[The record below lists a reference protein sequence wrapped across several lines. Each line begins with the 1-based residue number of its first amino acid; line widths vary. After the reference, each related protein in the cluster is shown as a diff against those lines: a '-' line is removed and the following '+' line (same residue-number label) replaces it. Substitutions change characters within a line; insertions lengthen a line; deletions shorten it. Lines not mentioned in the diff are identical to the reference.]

1 MRGDGAIKE
10 GAEAW
15 GRSYLIPTYHVE
27 QLAWAKSMAGGEIG
41 LESAALVAQEREGD
55 GERRLVPR
63 RKGAASKFCI

>member
-1 MRGDGAIKE
+1 VATERLRKGWKFG
-10 GAEAW
+10 

-63 RKGAASKFCI
+63 RKGRASKFCI